1 VTIEPV
7 AIGGDVSN
15 GGMTAIEV
23 DAPYVAR
30 VTVTGTTKILWHRWQ
45 TDEVEARAKAAKGSV
60 AKNTDN
66 LEASVWRDEDGVI
79 CLPGEYLRGSLTD
92 RRNGAAK
99 YRQDPRSPRKSA
111 LDLYKASIIPMT
123 ELAPITLADGSP
135 AHRWDH
141 VDRRRVVITGAV
153 TRERPALSAGWS
165 ATVDLMCQSPTYI
178 PPLALAACLNDAGRL
193 VGIGDFRPTFGR
205 FVITTFEILDPL
217 GEMK

>member
-1 VTIEPV
+1 
-7 AIGGDVSN
+7 
-15 GGMTAIEV
+15 
-23 DAPYVAR
+23 
-30 VTVTGTTKILWHRWQ
+30 
-45 TDEVEARAKAAKGSV
+45 
-60 AKNTDN
+60 
-66 LEASVWRDEDGVI
+66 
-79 CLPGEYLRGSLTD
+79 
-92 RRNGAAK
+92 
-99 YRQDPRSPRKSA
+99 
-111 LDLYKASIIPMT
+111 
-123 ELAPITLADGSP
+123 
-135 AHRWDH
+135 